1 MQALLDAGADINQ
14 ATNYRTTPLLA
25 ALKWG
30 RVQVVEKL
38 CEHVT
43 SIRSTNPAAFE
54 VFKSALSEL
63 RTSETLSDQ
72 MRTLCRTEYVKIIEW
87 STLRAAWIGAVVTA
101 PRPATVFAEAEAE
114 AGAAAEPAAEPG
126 LHP

>member
-1 MQALLDAGADINQ
+1 
-14 ATNYRTTPLLA
+14 
-25 ALKWG
+25 
-30 RVQVVEKL
+30 VQVVEKL

-72 MRTLCRTEYVKIIEW
+72 MRTLCRTEGEKINRW

-114 AGAAAEPAAEPG
+114 AGAGAGAGAAAKPAAEPG